1 MSSILGDIYRRNNQ
15 YAVTDKCTLANM
27 LAILTDIGDGGEDV
41 HTYIAIN
48 EADLAP
54 KKVCFEGDVTLHFLK
69 QEPKCLHYLDWLP

>member
-1 MSSILGDIYRRNNQ
+1 MTLSMSSILGDIYRRNNQ

-54 KKVCFEGDVTLHFLK
+54 KKVCFERGRPSLSKTRTL
-69 QEPKCLHYLDWLP
+69 